1 MCIDVVASA
10 AKGAQL
16 DPGDAVLKG
25 TQRFDKA
32 PVDPQ
37 LLLPLLVQ
45 VA

>member
-1 MCIDVVASA
+1 MAGGPTMCIDVVASA

-32 PVDPQ
+32 PVD
-37 LLLPLLVQ
+37 L
-45 VA
+45 